1 MCSFEEK
8 VLNGIKKCGI
18 SNLSGLKIGAGV
30 SGGADSISLLI
41 SLSNILSPLGLTLY
55 VITVN
60 HNIRAK
66 EESSGDA
73 NFVLNL
79 CKNLSD
85 KGFLIKAKCYEIEEG
100 QVSALA
106 KERSGGIEDAAREL
120 RYEAFESFIK
130 KNKLDYLCL
139 AHNQND
145 QLETL
150 LMRFFNGATLEAL
163 AGIKSLRGKYIRPLL
178 DISRGEIEVYLKEKE
193 QDFRTDKTNFDELYL
208 RNKIRLK
215 LMPFLDQNMGGW
227 RKALLGANGRYQ
239 EDADFILDAVKDFP
253 LEPCDGG
260 IKVPLN
266 DFLNLAPAIQNRVL
280 IKAANM
286 AGEDSRIPQAFL
298 VDCLKALKSTGKI
311 NFTKH
316 YNKVQVVC
324 NKNNLLVKKYDKSQT
339 DFKFFVIIEESGIYE
354 LPFGQLNVSKNDDS
368 NAVLSSN
375 EEYVASICRGE
386 LISSFKLKLPV
397 IVRSVSLDD
406 EIKSADGKMKKVSD
420 ILNDWKLSDLDRSL
434 LPVFQVLESS
444 EQSIIA
450 LAGSFLGYKDWIVK
464 L

>member
-1 MCSFEEK
+1 MFTFEEK
-8 VLNGIKKCGI
+8 VYNGIKKCGI
-18 SNLSGLKIGAGV
+18 SELSALKIGAGV
-30 SGGADSISLLI
+30 SGGADSISLLL
-41 SLSNILSPLGLTLY
+41 SLANILTPLGLTLY

-73 NFVLNL
+73 DFVLNL
-79 CKNLSD
+79 CKELSD
-85 KGFLIKAKCYEIEEG
+85 KGFLLKAKCIEIEPG
-100 QVSALA
+100 KVNSLA
-106 KERSGGIEDAAREL
+106 KKKSTGIEDAAREL
-120 RYEAFESFIK
+120 RYEAFESFISE
-130 KNKLDYLCL
+130 NNLDYLCL

-163 AGIKSLRGKYIRPLL
+163 AGIKNLRGKYIRPLL
-178 DISRGEIEVYLKEKE
+178 EISRDEIENYLKDRK

-227 RKALLGANGRYQ
+227 RKAILGANGRYQ
-239 EDADFILDAVKDFP
+239 EDADFILGAVENFP
-253 LEPCDGG
+253 LEMNDG
-260 IKVPLN
+260 IVKLPLK
-266 DFLNLAPAIQNRVL
+266 DFLNLAPALQNRIL

-286 AGEDSRIPQAFL
+286 IGEDSRIPQAFL
-298 VDCLKALKSTGKI
+298 SDCIRSLKESGKG
-311 NFTKH
+311 NFSKH
-316 YNKVQVVC
+316 YNKVQLLC
-324 NKNNLLVKKYDKSQT
+324 NKSNLLVKKYDKSQT
-339 DFKFFVIIEESGIYE
+339 DFKFFVIIEESGNYE
-354 LPFGQLNVSKNDDS
+354 LPFGILNVSRNEDAGDLVS
-368 NAVLSSN
+368 AD
-375 EEYVASICRGE
+375 EEYLVSIYRGD
-386 LISSFKLKLPV
+386 LISSFNIRLPF